1 MKHAIDALHLS
12 DGTLRFLLLLSIFYN
27 PNRGGLVGVDEPEL
41 GLHPDMVKSLAK
53 MLKNASCDTQLIC
66 ATHSPLLLNQ
76 FTLNDII
83 VFDKNDKNQ
92 TIINRPAES
101 DFEDWEGSLLPG
113 QMWLYGVL
121 GGKRW

>member
-1 MKHAIDALHLS
+1 
-12 DGTLRFLLLLSIFYN
+12 
-27 PNRGGLVGVDEPEL
+27 
-41 GLHPDMVKSLAK
+41 
-53 MLKNASCDTQLIC
+53 MLKNASRDTQLIC